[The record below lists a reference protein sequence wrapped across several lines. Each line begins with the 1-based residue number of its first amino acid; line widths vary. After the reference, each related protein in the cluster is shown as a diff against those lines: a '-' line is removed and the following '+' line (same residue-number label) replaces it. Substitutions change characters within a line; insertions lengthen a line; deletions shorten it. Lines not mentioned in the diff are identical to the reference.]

1 MPMVDVRPLA
11 ASPET
16 VAALA
21 ALLVETVA
29 AGGSV
34 SFMHPLDPAEASAFW
49 ARSLAAAGR
58 GERVV
63 LGAFEG
69 EELVSTLTLLV
80 DCPPNQPHRAELA
93 KMMTRPSHRHRGLA
107 SALIEAAER
116 EAAARGRWLIVLDT
130 ATDEGASGLYEKH
143 GYVRAGEIPDY
154 ALKPHGGLTGT
165 LLYWKRLATAPSV

>member
-49 ARSLAAAGR
+49 TRSLAAAER
-58 GERVV
+58 GERIV

-69 EELVSTLTLLV
+69 ADLVSTLTLLV

-130 ATDEGASGLYEKH
+130 ATDEGAAGLYEKH

-165 LLYWKRLATAPSV
+165 LLYWKRLATAPNA